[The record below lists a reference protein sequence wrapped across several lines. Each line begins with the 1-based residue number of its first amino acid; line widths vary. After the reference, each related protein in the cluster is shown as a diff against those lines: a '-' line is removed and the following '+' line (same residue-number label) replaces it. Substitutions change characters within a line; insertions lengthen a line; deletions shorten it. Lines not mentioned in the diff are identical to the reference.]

1 MQSIVLITNCNQI
14 LSLINSQCK
23 GDDISSY
30 KKGNQLNI
38 EMENGRVYITLSNE
52 IVEDFEYGEMQCIH
66 KLFPDNIFFYLI
78 CYTNNA
84 VLNKLMKQLI
94 FKEKV
99 YVDDD
104 KGNIFTFNEFKQY
117 CLKTFVE

>member
-30 KKGNQLNI
+30 KK
-38 EMENGRVYITLSNE
+38 GRVYITLSNE

-104 KGNIFTFNEFKQY
+104 KGNIFTFNEFKEY

>member
-38 EMENGRVYITLSNE
+38 EMENGRVYIP
-52 IVEDFEYGEMQCIH
+52 YQ
-66 KLFPDNIFFYLI
+66 
-78 CYTNNA
+78 
-84 VLNKLMKQLI
+84 MK
-94 FKEKV
+94 
-99 YVDDD
+99 
-104 KGNIFTFNEFKQY
+104 
-117 CLKTFVE
+117 

>member
-66 KLFPDNIFFYLI
+66 IS
-78 CYTNNA
+78 
-84 VLNKLMKQLI
+84 
-94 FKEKV
+94 
-99 YVDDD
+99 
-104 KGNIFTFNEFKQY
+104 
-117 CLKTFVE
+117 